1 MIGSDI
7 MESKILN
14 MLIPMILSGLV
25 TTMGVFFITLVASLP
40 LSIVAA
46 KLRMSKNLVVSNIT
60 AVYIYIMRGTPLLL
74 QLMFIFFGYHY
85 VPVIGYAF
93 SRYQAIYIAFI
104 LNYAAYFAEI
114 FRGGINS
121 IDIGQYEA
129 STVLGLSKSH
139 TFMRII
145 FPQVLRNV
153 MPSIG
158 NEVITLVKD
167 TSLVYI
173 LGVSDVLKAAKSVSN
188 VYAAF
193 SPYIYVGIVYLLITA
208 VFTKILSKIEN
219 KFNYYR

>member
-1 MIGSDI
+1 